1 MVSSVVVFTYKA
13 RNNTIKYEREKMKS
27 GLNLLKIIEE
37 LRKFDAQIE
46 AQAVAVFFFVSVY
59 GDKNGIS
66 MQKIS
71 EDLDIA
77 QSSVSRNVYKLSD
90 INRHKKTGIGLLEA
104 FEDPMERRRK
114 IVRLTAKGRRVY
126 STLLE
131 WVK

>member
-1 MVSSVVVFTYKA
+1 MHLCCVHKRKKKVGENIMS
-13 RNNTIKYEREKMKS
+13 S

-37 LRKFDAQIE
+37 MRKFDTQIE
-46 AQAVAVFFFVSVY
+46 AQAIAVFLFVAVHGGKDGVA
-59 GDKNGIS
+59 
-66 MQKIS
+66 MQTIS
-71 EDLDIA
+71 ENLDIA

>member
-1 MVSSVVVFTYKA
+1 M
-13 RNNTIKYEREKMKS
+13 R
-27 GLNLLKIIEE
+27 LL
-37 LRKFDAQIE
+37 
-46 AQAVAVFFFVSVY
+46 FFFVAMEENR
-59 GDKNGIS
+59 DGIA
-66 MQKIS
+66 MQTIG
-71 EDLDIA
+71 EELDIA
-77 QSSVSRNVYKLSD
+77 QSSVSRNVYKLGD

>member
-1 MVSSVVVFTYKA
+1 MWLSTLVNQQT
-13 RNNTIKYEREKMKS
+13 TLEREKMKMKS

-37 LRKFDAQIE
+37 MRKFDAQIE
-46 AQAVAVFFFVSVY
+46 AQAVAVFFFVGVY

>member
-1 MVSSVVVFTYKA
+1 MWLSSLVNQET
-13 RNNTIKYEREKMKS
+13 TLEREKMKS

-37 LRKFDAQIE
+37 MRKFDAQIE
-46 AQAVAVFFFVSVY
+46 AQAVAVFFFVGVY

>member
-1 MVSSVVVFTYKA
+1 MVVFTCKSRDNA
-13 RNNTIKYEREKMKS
+13 RKREREKMKS

-37 LRKFDAQIE
+37 MRKFDAQIE
-46 AQAVAVFFFVSVY
+46 AQAVAVFFFVGVY

>member
-1 MVSSVVVFTYKA
+1 VVVFTYKA

-59 GDKNGIS
+59 GDKDGIS

>member
-1 MVSSVVVFTYKA
+1 M
-13 RNNTIKYEREKMKS
+13 
-27 GLNLLKIIEE
+27 
-37 LRKFDAQIE
+37 
-46 AQAVAVFFFVSVY
+46 
-59 GDKNGIS
+59 
-66 MQKIS
+66 
-71 EDLDIA
+71 
-77 QSSVSRNVYKLSD
+77 SRNVYKLSD

>member
-59 GDKNGIS
+59 GDKDGIS

>member
-1 MVSSVVVFTYKA
+1 M
-13 RNNTIKYEREKMKS
+13 RS

-37 LRKFDAQIE
+37 MRKFDAQIE
-46 AQAVAVFFFVSVY
+46 AQAVAVFFFVGVY
-59 GDKNGIS
+59 GNKDGIS

>member
-1 MVSSVVVFTYKA
+1 MS
-13 RNNTIKYEREKMKS
+13 S

-37 LRKFDAQIE
+37 MLKFDTQIE
-46 AQAVAVFFFVSVY
+46 AQAIAVFLFVAVHGGKDGVA
-59 GDKNGIS
+59 
-66 MQKIS
+66 MQTIS
-71 EDLDIA
+71 ENLDIA

-90 INRHKKTGIGLLEA
+90 INRHKKTVIGLLEA

>member
-1 MVSSVVVFTYKA
+1 MWLSSLVNQET
-13 RNNTIKYEREKMKS
+13 TLEREKMKS
-27 GLNLLKIIEE
+27 GLNLLKIVEE
-37 LRKFDAQIE
+37 MRKFDAQIE
-46 AQAVAVFFFVSVY
+46 AQAVAVFFFVGVY